1 MIPKTILCPTD
12 FSILSKQTLRYAAKF
27 TSTHDARMTVMSV
40 SDNFFGVDPDSTL
53 YTSSMRTFITDLATL
68 RDEIRSLQQ
77 VNVSSYHCLGN
88 PATEICN
95 HASKEHFDLIV
106 IGSHGRTGFKKLLL
120 GSVAETVIKKS
131 TTNVLVVK
139 PSTNSS
145 SSPTT
150 HFTPAEPKNSPVVVP
165 YDFSEGCDYAVE
177 YASKLF
183 CDETPIIALNI
194 AESLELPDESPD
206 KKLSREKE
214 VFEED
219 RDEFRNRMQLSSD
232 DRISFRT
239 HFSNDI
245 AKRIASYCE
254 QVDAK
259 MVVIPS
265 RKKSLLERIILGSTA
280 RSVSRI
286 VHCPALI
293 VKDLDPAAKKMPD
306 DSTTDMHRTI

>member
-1 MIPKTILCPTD
+1 MVPKTILCPTD
-12 FSILSKQTLRYAAKF
+12 FSSLSKQTLRYAAKF
-27 TSTHDARMTVMSV
+27 ASTHDAHMTVMSV
-40 SDNFFGVDPDSTL
+40 SDNFFGVDPDSSL

-106 IGSHGRTGFKKLLL
+106 LGSHGRTGFKKLLL
-120 GSVAETVIKKS
+120 GSVAETVIKNS

-145 SSPTT
+145 TNPP
-150 HFTPAEPKNSPVVVP
+150 FAPAEPKQSPVVVP
-165 YDFSEGCDYAVE
+165 YDFSDGCDYAVE
-177 YASKLF
+177 YASNLF
-183 CDETPIIALNI
+183 SDETKIIALNI
-194 AESLELPDESPD
+194 AESVEIAGESLD
-206 KKLSREKE
+206 QKLVREKE
-214 VFEED
+214 IFEED
-219 RDEFRNRMQLSSD
+219 RDEFLKRMQLTSN

-245 AKRIASYCE
+245 AKRITSYCE

-259 MVVIPS
+259 MVILPS
-265 RKKSLLERIILGSTA
+265 RKKSFLERMILGSTA
-280 RSVSRI
+280 RSVARI

-293 VKDLDPAAKKMPD
+293 IKDLDTAAKKNTD
-306 DSTTDMHRTI
+306 ESSTDLQNTI